1 MWIQD
6 VGQVEVRGQTHVD
19 VQMFRIA
26 GHLHLQQVN
35 CGNVLCDG
43 ILDPL
48 NGSPIVEHTVKD
60 NEVALRHD
68 LNHAQKH
75 DCRHQAYF

>member
-1 MWIQD
+1 
-6 VGQVEVRGQTHVD
+6 
-19 VQMFRIA
+19 MFRIA

-68 LNHAQKH
+68 LNHAQKPRGRQKP
-75 DCRHQAYF
+75 CFE